1 MKPDVFLRFPGTCE
15 AAVRFYQS
23 VFGGELVYL
32 QRFKEMRENG
42 IAVAPED
49 EEKIAFVALAVG
61 GEIMLSAD
69 DYSRDSHALA
79 GEYLAGN
86 NITLQVRLSNRKE
99 VDGIFAALSP
109 GGSSIRPP
117 QQAFWGEYFAH
128 FKDKFGV
135 WWNICYSAARPA

>member
-1 MKPDVFLRFPGTCE
+1 MKPEVFLRFPGTCE
-15 AAVRFYQS
+15 VALRFYQS

-49 EEKIAFVALAVG
+49 EENIAFVALTVG
-61 GEIMLSAD
+61 GETMLSAD
-69 DYSRDSHALA
+69 DYSLAQA
-79 GEYLAGN
+79 GEYVAGN
-86 NITLQVRLSNRKE
+86 NITLQVRLSSRRE
-99 VDGIFAALSP
+99 VERVFDALSP

-117 QQAFWGEYFAH
+117 QDAFWGEYFAH

-135 WWNICYSAARPA
+135 WWNICYSAARPG